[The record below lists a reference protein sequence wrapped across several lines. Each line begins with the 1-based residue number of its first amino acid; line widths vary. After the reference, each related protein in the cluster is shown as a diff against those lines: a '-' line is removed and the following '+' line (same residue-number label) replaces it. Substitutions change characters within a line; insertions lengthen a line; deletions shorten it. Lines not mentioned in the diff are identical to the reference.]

1 MSTTLML
8 LEHTSQV
15 LPMASDGILDFL
27 DTKIGEA
34 GTVLK
39 GFSVVAGIGFVVFQ
53 AIVSRGAMARIIMS
67 GLAAGIFIWIVW
79 NVTTVKDRVDNEVNS
94 APPVGQLRFAD
105 SDVVHSDSVFS
116 SGPSD
121 SWRDLAHHRA
131 LTRT

>member
-8 LEHTSQV
+8 LEHTSQIV
-15 LPMASDGILDFL
+15 PMAGDGVLDFL
-27 DTKIGEA
+27 DTKISEA

-67 GLAAGIFIWIVW
+67 GLAAGIFVWIVW

-94 APPVGQLRFAD
+94 APPVGQLHFLDHDA
-105 SDVVHSDSVFS
+105 ST
-116 SGPSD
+116 SGTAQGPGVPHG
-121 SWRDLAHHRA
+121 LAHRA
-131 LTRT
+131 VARL